1 MLFLSWTQA
10 QLDGKLATA
19 APNSR
24 ALWYK
29 PSTWLDG
36 WNENNDSKVLSPPS
50 LVLMS
55 GLSLMRGRRRSFG
68 IYGQQPTS
76 CHQCISAHCEGAA
89 RELLTWHGAAG
100 NDAFVLCLQ
109 AELTGVVPI
118 AAWLVDAYMAL
129 AQVQSRLERPLE
141 AWTTLTQAL
150 SVLQNPALVQALDS
164 LPSSSSVV
172 R

>member
-1 MLFLSWTQA
+1 M
-10 QLDGKLATA
+10 
-19 APNSR
+19 
-24 ALWYK
+24 
-29 PSTWLDG
+29 
-36 WNENNDSKVLSPPS
+36 
-50 LVLMS
+50 
-55 GLSLMRGRRRSFG
+55 
-68 IYGQQPTS
+68 
-76 CHQCISAHCEGAA
+76 
-89 RELLTWHGAAG
+89 WHGAAG
-100 NDAFVLCLQ
+100 NDAFVWCLQ

-164 LPSSSSVV
+164 LPSSSNVV